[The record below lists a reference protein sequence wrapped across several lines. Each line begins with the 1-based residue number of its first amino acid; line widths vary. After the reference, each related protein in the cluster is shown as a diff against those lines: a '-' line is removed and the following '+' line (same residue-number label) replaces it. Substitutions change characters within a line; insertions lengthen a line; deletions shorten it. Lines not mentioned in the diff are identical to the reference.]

1 MSAVC
6 LEEALLTG
14 GARSFV
20 TVTVTAFCYV
30 AHYVQRET
38 DTTSEIWT
46 PSSLGLLH
54 VYKR

>member
-38 DTTSEIWT
+38 DTEIWT